1 MGNCLEKEDE
11 FEISCYR
18 KQRELIVPIFLEEDD
33 TDNIN
38 KYVKQDVINF
48 YDIDNVLDKENKEDL
63 ICPICFYIL
72 KEPKSCS
79 EKKMLIL
86 FVKNV

>member
-1 MGNCLEKEDE
+1 MESCFEKE
-11 FEISCYR
+11 
-18 KQRELIVPIFLEEDD
+18 KELIVSAFLEDED
-33 TDNIN
+33 TNKIN
-38 KYVKQDVINF
+38 KYVKKDEINL